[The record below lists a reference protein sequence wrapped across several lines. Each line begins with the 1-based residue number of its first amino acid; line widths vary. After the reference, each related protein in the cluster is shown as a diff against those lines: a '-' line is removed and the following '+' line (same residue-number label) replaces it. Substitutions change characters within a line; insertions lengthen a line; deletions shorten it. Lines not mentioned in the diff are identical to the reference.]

1 MEVLIRP
8 LITEKATQEAENLN
22 RYAFIV
28 HKKANKLQIRKA
40 VEELYQVNVAQVRTS
55 IMPGKSKRRY
65 TQTGLIDG
73 STGAYKKAV
82 VEVRS
87 GESIDLYSN
96 I

>member
-40 VEELYQVNVAQVRTS
+40 VE
-55 IMPGKSKRRY
+55 
-65 TQTGLIDG
+65 
-73 STGAYKKAV
+73 
-82 VEVRS
+82 
-87 GESIDLYSN
+87 
-96 I
+96 

>member
-1 MEVLIRP
+1 
-8 LITEKATQEAENLN
+8 
-22 RYAFIV
+22 
-28 HKKANKLQIRKA
+28 
-40 VEELYQVNVAQVRTS
+40 
-55 IMPGKSKRRY
+55 MPVMSKRRY